1 MLIWPETYRLESG
14 ETVTVDERLLKIEQ
28 ERLAMEKRR
37 DKNATL
43 RFLMGSVLLVVG
55 TSAASLFI
63 NEQQEKR
70 ALFASEQQWIVP
82 ILLNFKADDF
92 DGKEEFIQETL
103 SLGLTDKMTSYLQSQ
118 IVKLT
123 AGKKAIAEQ
132 LAIANA
138 AKEEQQRLE
147 NIAADALARAAEQ
160 EKLQNAEEAQK
171 ALEDAQNAADAVA
184 ESERRLTEYRSFIQE
199 ELKRFNDPQLY
210 PF

>member
-1 MLIWPETYRLESG
+1 
-14 ETVTVDERLLKIEQ
+14 
-28 ERLAMEKRR
+28 MEKRR

>member
-1 MLIWPETYRLESG
+1 
-14 ETVTVDERLLKIEQ
+14 
-28 ERLAMEKRR
+28 
-37 DKNATL
+37 
-43 RFLMGSVLLVVG
+43 
-55 TSAASLFI
+55 
-63 NEQQEKR
+63 
-70 ALFASEQQWIVP
+70 
-82 ILLNFKADDF
+82 
-92 DGKEEFIQETL
+92 
-103 SLGLTDKMTSYLQSQ
+103 MTSYLQSQ

>member
-1 MLIWPETYRLESG
+1 M
-14 ETVTVDERLLKIEQ
+14 TVDERLLKIEQ